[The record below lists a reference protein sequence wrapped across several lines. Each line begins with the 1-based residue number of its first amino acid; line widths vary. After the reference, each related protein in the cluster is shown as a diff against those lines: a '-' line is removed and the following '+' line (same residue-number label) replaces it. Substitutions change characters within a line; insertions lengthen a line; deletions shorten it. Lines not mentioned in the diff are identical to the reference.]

1 MGAAPP
7 TTEPG
12 VGQTTFDFHHSVFL
26 LFQLDLKSD
35 SNHRSNNICRISHD
49 PFLFLLKSINIPI
62 AGGYAEYAA
71 RCYAKLR
78 EPRGHVP
85 RPVPVNCLGAWVC
98 LSLPGYLSLP
108 GSAWLPGYLSLPG
121 YLLGQL
127 GESVPDPAPVN
138 LWTIQDYP
146 SLIETIVLLKQ
157 CSSESCKSGRGAP
170 PMLRPSQS
178 SNGASVYTLDE
189 ARIQTVSVAKVTR
202 RGILRP
208 HCLQRCQKL
217 GLQSCQLV
225 KLKAPWDV

>member
-1 MGAAPP
+1 MVKLHF
-7 TTEPG
+7 T
-12 VGQTTFDFHHSVFL
+12 L
-26 LFQLDLKSD
+26 LSSSSFNLNLKSN

-189 ARIQTVSVAKVTR
+189 GPYPNCVSSKGHQTWYPQTSLFAKVSKARFAKLSAGQTESSV
-202 RGILRP
+202 GCLR
-208 HCLQRCQKL
+208 C
-217 GLQSCQLV
+217 V
-225 KLKAPWDV
+225 KAYQA